1 MRYLYVSDVTGSPV
15 VNTVSVAT
23 PGCDYGLATSTFRY
37 NTTEKQLRNHAI
49 KFW

>member
-23 PGCDYGLATSTFRY
+23 PGCDYSYPHPLLGTI
-37 NTTEKQLRNHAI
+37 QQRNN
-49 KFW
+49 